1 MIANRAASRAFD
13 QIGTIVVDQASIGIG
28 SKSVVIARE
37 DDERPKRQTLE
48 CETKLIDLT
57 VIPDGR
63 SSEFKTPVFLAW
75 LQAWPDRTKISL
87 LTVPVGNEVA

>member
-28 SKSVVIARE
+28 SK
-37 DDERPKRQTLE
+37 
-48 CETKLIDLT
+48 
-57 VIPDGR
+57 
-63 SSEFKTPVFLAW
+63 FKTPVFLAW